1 MSSDAAEPVEPQA
14 PEVAPDAPADPD
26 DVKAKFLAA
35 LQHKH
40 GGRGGVSGPGAEG
53 SKIHGTHS
61 AAGGKRN
68 FRRKSGG

>member
-14 PEVAPDAPADPD
+14 PEVAPVAQTDPD

-40 GGRGGVSGPGAEG
+40 GGRGNVGGPGTDG
-53 SKIHGTHS
+53 SKIHGTHA

>member
-1 MSSDAAEPVEPQA
+1 MSSDAAEPVEPQS
-14 PEVAPDAPADPD
+14 PEAVPDAAAGPD

-40 GGRGGVSGPGAEG
+40 GGRGGVGGRGAEG
-53 SKIHGTHS
+53 SKIHGTHA